1 MFLRRFTKI
10 YKGVFVSNLTA
21 KEERIAYLL
30 AGGEPISHVSKAVNV
45 SRPTIYKMMKNELFA
60 AKIEECKLDIIE
72 KQRAAEEEAFVD
84 MDKAV
89 LAAKKTILD
98 LATNSN
104 SDSIRLSAS
113 KFIVE
118 RYEPKPEVKPEE
130 PTFDFAALLKSRVKV

>member
-1 MFLRRFTKI
+1 
-10 YKGVFVSNLTA
+10 
-21 KEERIAYLL
+21 
-30 AGGEPISHVSKAVNV
+30 
-45 SRPTIYKMMKNELFA
+45 MMKNELFA

-89 LAAKKTILD
+89 LAAKQTILD
-98 LATNSN
+98 LAANSN

-118 RYEPKPEVKPEE
+118 RYEPAPEVKPEE
-130 PTFDFAALLKSRVKV
+130 PTFDFAALLKRVKV